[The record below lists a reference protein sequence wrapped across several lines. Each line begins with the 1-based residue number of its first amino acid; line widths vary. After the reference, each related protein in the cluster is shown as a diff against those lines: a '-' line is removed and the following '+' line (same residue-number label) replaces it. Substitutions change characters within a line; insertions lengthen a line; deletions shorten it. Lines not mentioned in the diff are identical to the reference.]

1 MRLKRLY
8 IVMGLAVVLTGCA
21 TFHPKPLTPDRT
33 AEVFSARNLAD
44 PGLQKFLGQAP
55 TTWNL
60 DSLTLA
66 ALYYQPDLDVA
77 RAQWQGALAAR
88 RTAGEIPNPA
98 LSLGPTWVSNPDVG
112 MKPWILGFNFDIPIE
127 TAGKRGA
134 RIRQA
139 AALAEAARQNLALS
153 AWQIR
158 SRVRASLLA
167 TLAARQAT
175 GILRHQEKE
184 LDENARLLGE
194 RSESGRAS
202 PLNAV
207 QAKLLS
213 GRSRLA
219 LEDSLRL
226 EGEARAQLA
235 DAVGV
240 PLQALEG
247 VDLSSSTLDALPSP
261 DDTRLAPA
269 RRAALLGR
277 SDLLAALA
285 AYAAAEA
292 ALELEIDKQ
301 YPDIHL
307 GPGFTYDQGQDKW
320 GLGVTFPVPVFNR
333 NKGPIAEAEAHR
345 EEMAA
350 RFLSLQDKII
360 NEVDRTLASYRVAYR
375 KLAAANAVLTDQ
387 TRQFKDLQDLL
398 RPGDVSRLT
407 LFRSQ
412 LDIDSTALARADASR
427 QAQEALGML
436 EDALQHPLTGASNL
450 PSEAVEKNPSGH

>member
-33 AEVFSARNLAD
+33 AEAFSARNLAD
-44 PGLQKFLGQAP
+44 PGLQKFLRQAP

-112 MKPWILGFNFDIPIE
+112 LKPWILGFNFDIPIE

-139 AALAEAARQNLALS
+139 AALGAPARQNLALA

-194 RSESGRAS
+194 RSES
-202 PLNAV
+202 
-207 QAKLLS
+207 
-213 GRSRLA
+213 
-219 LEDSLRL
+219 
-226 EGEARAQLA
+226 
-235 DAVGV
+235 
-240 PLQALEG
+240 
-247 VDLSSSTLDALPSP
+247 
-261 DDTRLAPA
+261 
-269 RRAALLGR
+269 
-277 SDLLAALA
+277 
-285 AYAAAEA
+285 
-292 ALELEIDKQ
+292 
-301 YPDIHL
+301 
-307 GPGFTYDQGQDKW
+307 
-320 GLGVTFPVPVFNR
+320 
-333 NKGPIAEAEAHR
+333 
-345 EEMAA
+345 
-350 RFLSLQDKII
+350 
-360 NEVDRTLASYRVAYR
+360 
-375 KLAAANAVLTDQ
+375 
-387 TRQFKDLQDLL
+387 
-398 RPGDVSRLT
+398 
-407 LFRSQ
+407 
-412 LDIDSTALARADASR
+412 
-427 QAQEALGML
+427 
-436 EDALQHPLTGASNL
+436 
-450 PSEAVEKNPSGH
+450 